1 MVPSSPPP
9 PDDLGGSSP
18 GADDIMPLVYEEL
31 RRIATGIMRNE
42 RSGHTLQP
50 TALVNEAYLR
60 LVEVDRMP
68 WKDRTHFLTAAAGTI
83 RRVLVDHA
91 RARQADKRGGAWQRV
106 TLGGLPEAGNDSP
119 LDLLAL
125 DDALVKL
132 AELDAVAGR
141 IVELRYFGG
150 LTIQQTAEILGTGTT
165 SVKQKWDFAR
175 TWLRRETGGRE

>member
-1 MVPSSPPP
+1 
-9 PDDLGGSSP
+9 
-18 GADDIMPLVYEEL
+18 MPVVYEEL
-31 RRIATGIMRNE
+31 RRIAASFMRNE
-42 RSGHTLQP
+42 RTGHTLQP

-68 WKDRTHFLTAAAGTI
+68 WKDRTHFMTAAAGTI

-91 RARQADKRGGAWQRV
+91 RARHAGKRGGDWQQI
-106 TLGGLPEAGNDSP
+106 TLSGVPEAGDDSP

-125 DDALVKL
+125 EEALVKL
-132 AELDAVAGR
+132 AGLDEMAGR

-150 LTIQQTAEILGTGTT
+150 LTIQQTAEVLGTGTT

-175 TWLRRETGGRE
+175 TWLRRETRGRE